1 VSALD
6 GPVPVGIFDDLCAAV
21 SPVADRFL
29 ANRFQL
35 YLVGGVVRDRLL
47 GVDRT
52 PDLDLTTDAPPERI
66 RELVDG
72 VADTVWLQGERFGTV
87 GIRLGDL
94 TMEITTHRSE
104 AYMGDSRKPVVRFST
119 DLYEDLARR
128 DFTVNAM
135 AVEVAERSLHDPHDG
150 RGDLGRG
157 ILRTPLS
164 PEESFSDDPLRMLRA
179 ARFVARYGLVPAE
192 GLVGAARSLVGRMA
206 IVSAER
212 IRDEFFRLLEV
223 EDPSPGVHL
232 LAEIG
237 LLDGLLPEVAA
248 LDVGERNQALEVVAT
263 ATDDPVL
270 RLAVLAQSAGGMAS
284 RLVDLRLSGTD
295 VRRIAVLVD
304 GADQIVEGSTDGSW
318 SDEEVRRLAV
328 AVGPSLD
335 PVLEFVDLVGV
346 ETGDLVA
353 VVERLGSVGEFD
365 DLGPALDGDAVMILL
380 DLSAG
385 PEVGEALSWLVDL
398 RLREGRVAPDEAATR
413 LVDWWSNRA
422 AG

>member
-1 VSALD
+1 MSALD

-248 LDVGERNQALEVVAT
+248 LDVGERNRALEVVAT

-304 GADQIVEGSTDGSW
+304 GADQIVEGSADGSW

-335 PVLEFVDLVGV
+335 PVLDFVDLVGV

-365 DLGPALDGDAVMILL
+365 DLGPALDGDAVMVLL

-413 LVDWWSNRA
+413 LADWWSSRA

>member
-1 VSALD
+1 MSALD
-6 GPVPVGIFDDLCAAV
+6 GPVPVGIFDDLCVAV
-21 SPVADRFL
+21 SSVADRFL

-248 LDVGERNQALEVVAT
+248 LDVGERNRALEVVAT

-353 VVERLGSVGEFD
+353 VVERLMSVGEFD
-365 DLGPALDGDAVMILL
+365 DLGPALDGDAVMVLL

>member
-1 VSALD
+1 MSALD

-21 SPVADRFL
+21 SSVADRFL

-248 LDVGERNQALEVVAT
+248 LDVGERNRALEVVAT

-335 PVLEFVDLVGV
+335 PVLDFVDLVGV

-365 DLGPALDGDAVMILL
+365 DLGPALDGDAVMVLL

-398 RLREGRVAPDEAATR
+398 RLREGRVAPDEAAAR

>member
-248 LDVGERNQALEVVAT
+248 LDVGERNRALEVVAT

-304 GADQIVEGSTDGSW
+304 GTDQIVEGSTDGSW

-335 PVLEFVDLVGV
+335 PVLDFVDLVGV

-365 DLGPALDGDAVMILL
+365 DLGPALDGDAVMVLL

-398 RLREGRVAPDEAATR
+398 RLREGRVAPDEAAAR

>member
-1 VSALD
+1 MSALD
-6 GPVPVGIFDDLCAAV
+6 GPVPAGIFDDLCAAV

-29 ANRFQL
+29 ANGFRL

-47 GVDRT
+47 GVDST
-52 PDLDLTTDAPPERI
+52 PDFDLTTDAPPERI
-66 RELVDG
+66 RELIDG
-72 VADTVWLQGERFGTV
+72 VADAVWLQGERFGTV

-94 TMEITTHRSE
+94 TMEITTHRAE

-128 DFTVNAM
+128 DFTVNAI

-150 RGDLGRG
+150 RADLRRG

-164 PEESFSDDPLRMLRA
+164 PEESFSEDPLRMLRA

-223 EDPSPGVHL
+223 EDPSIGVHL
-232 LAEIG
+232 LEEIG

-248 LDVGERNQALEVVAT
+248 LDAGVRNRALEAVAT

-270 RLAVLAQSAGGMAS
+270 RLAVLAQSVGGMAS

-295 VRRIAVLVD
+295 ARRIAALVD
-304 GADQIVEGSTDGSW
+304 GADRIAEGSADGSW

-335 PVLEFVDLVGV
+335 PVLDFVGLVGV

-353 VVERLGSVGEFD
+353 VAERLGSVGEFD
-365 DLGPALDGDAVMILL
+365 DLGPTLDGDAVMVLL

-413 LVDWWSNRA
+413 LTDWWSSRT

>member
-1 VSALD
+1 MSALD

-29 ANRFQL
+29 ANGFRL

-52 PDLDLTTDAPPERI
+52 PDLDLTTDAPPDRI

-72 VADTVWLQGERFGTV
+72 VADAVWFQGERFGTV
-87 GIRLGDL
+87 GMRLGDM
-94 TMEITTHRSE
+94 TMEITTHRAE

-128 DFTVNAM
+128 DFTVNAI

-150 RGDLGRG
+150 RADLRRG

-179 ARFVARYGLVPAE
+179 ARFVARYGLVPVE
-192 GLVGAARSLVGRMA
+192 GLIGAARSLVGRMA

-212 IRDEFFRLLEV
+212 IRDELFRLLEV
-223 EDPSPGVHL
+223 EDPSTGVHL
-232 LAEIG
+232 LEEIG

-248 LDVGERNQALEVVAT
+248 LDAAVRNRALEAVAM

-270 RLAVLAQSAGGMAS
+270 RLAVLAWSVGGMAS
-284 RLVDLRLSGTD
+284 RLVDLRLSGID
-295 VRRIAVLVD
+295 MRRIVALVD
-304 GADQIVEGSTDGSW
+304 GADRIAEGSADGSW

-328 AVGPSLD
+328 AVGPSLG
-335 PVLEFVDLVGV
+335 PVLDFVALVGV

-365 DLGPALDGDAVMILL
+365 DLGPALDGDAVMVLL

-398 RLREGRVAPDEAATR
+398 RLTEGRVAPDEAATR
-413 LVDWWSNRA
+413 LAGWWSSRA

>member
-1 VSALD
+1 MSALD

-29 ANRFQL
+29 ANGFRF

-94 TMEITTHRSE
+94 TMEITTHRAE

-119 DLYEDLARR
+119 DLHEDLVRR

-135 AVEVAERSLHDPHDG
+135 AVEVVERTLHDPYDG
-150 RGDLGRG
+150 RADLGRG
-157 ILRTPLS
+157 ILKTPLP

-179 ARFVARYGLVPAE
+179 ARFVARYALVPAE
-192 GLVGAARSLVGRMA
+192 GLVGAAQSLVGRMA

-212 IRDEFFRLLEV
+212 IRDELFRLLEV
-223 EDPSPGVHL
+223 EDPSTGVHL
-232 LAEIG
+232 LEEIG
-237 LLDGLLPEVAA
+237 LLDVLLPEVAA
-248 LDVGERNQALEVVAT
+248 LGAGVRNRALEVVAT

-295 VRRIAVLVD
+295 IRRIAVLVD
-304 GADQIVEGSTDGSW
+304 GADRIVEGSTDGPW
-318 SDEEVRRLAV
+318 SDEQVRRLAV

-335 PVLEFVDLVGV
+335 PVLDFVDLVGV

-353 VVERLGSVGEFD
+353 VVERLGLVGELD
-365 DLGPALDGDAVMILL
+365 DLGPALDGDAIMVLL
-380 DLSAG
+380 DLPAG

>member
-1 VSALD
+1 MSALD
-6 GPVPVGIFDDLCAAV
+6 GPVPVGIFDDLCVAV
-21 SPVADRFL
+21 SSVADRFL

-212 IRDEFFRLLEV
+212 IRDELFRLLEV

-248 LDVGERNQALEVVAT
+248 LDVGERNRVLEVVAT

-335 PVLEFVDLVGV
+335 PVLDFVDLVGV

-365 DLGPALDGDAVMILL
+365 DLGPALDGDAVMVLL

-422 AG
+422 AD

>member
-1 VSALD
+1 MSALD
-6 GPVPVGIFDDLCAAV
+6 GPVPAGIFDDLCAAV

-29 ANRFQL
+29 ANGFRL

-47 GVDRT
+47 GVDST
-52 PDLDLTTDAPPERI
+52 PDFDLTTDAPPERI
-66 RELVDG
+66 RELIDG
-72 VADTVWLQGERFGTV
+72 VADAVGLQGERGGTV

-94 TMEITTHRSE
+94 TMEITTHRAE

-128 DFTVNAM
+128 DFTVNAI

-150 RGDLGRG
+150 RADLRRG

-164 PEESFSDDPLRMLRA
+164 PEESFSEDPLRMLRA

-223 EDPSPGVHL
+223 EDPSTGVHL
-232 LAEIG
+232 LEEIG
-237 LLDGLLPEVAA
+237 ILDGLLPEVAA
-248 LDVGERNQALEVVAT
+248 LDAGVRNRALEAVAT

-270 RLAVLAQSAGGMAS
+270 RLAVLAQSVGGMAS

-295 VRRIAVLVD
+295 ARRIAALVD
-304 GADQIVEGSTDGSW
+304 GADRIAEGSADGSW

-335 PVLEFVDLVGV
+335 PVLDFVGLVGV

-365 DLGPALDGDAVMILL
+365 DLGPTLDGDAVMVLL

-413 LVDWWSNRA
+413 LADWWSSRA

>member
-6 GPVPVGIFDDLCAAV
+6 GPVPAGIFDDLCAAV

-29 ANRFQL
+29 ANGFRL

-47 GVDRT
+47 GVDST
-52 PDLDLTTDAPPERI
+52 PDFDLTTDAPPERI
-66 RELVDG
+66 RELIDG
-72 VADTVWLQGERFGTV
+72 VADAVWLQGERFGTV

-94 TMEITTHRSE
+94 TMEITTHRAE

-128 DFTVNAM
+128 DFTVNAI

-150 RGDLGRG
+150 RADLRRG

-164 PEESFSDDPLRMLRA
+164 PEESFSEDPLRMLRA

-223 EDPSPGVHL
+223 EDPSIGVHL
-232 LAEIG
+232 LEEIG

-248 LDVGERNQALEVVAT
+248 LDAGVRNRALEAVAT

-270 RLAVLAQSAGGMAS
+270 RLAVLAQSVGGMAS

-295 VRRIAVLVD
+295 VRRIAALVD
-304 GADQIVEGSTDGSW
+304 GADRIAEGSADGSW

-335 PVLEFVDLVGV
+335 PVLDFVGLVGV

-353 VVERLGSVGEFD
+353 VAERLGSVGEFD
-365 DLGPALDGDAVMILL
+365 DLGPTLDGDAVMVLL

-413 LVDWWSNRA
+413 LTDWWSSRA

>member
-1 VSALD
+1 MSALD
-6 GPVPVGIFDDLCAAV
+6 GPVPVGIFDDLCTAV

-248 LDVGERNQALEVVAT
+248 LDVGERNRALEVVAT

-304 GADQIVEGSTDGSW
+304 GADQIAKGSADGSW

-335 PVLEFVDLVGV
+335 PVLDFVDLVGV

-365 DLGPALDGDAVMILL
+365 DLGPALDGDAVMVLL

>member
-1 VSALD
+1 MSALD
-6 GPVPVGIFDDLCAAV
+6 GPVPVGIFDDLCVAV
-21 SPVADRFL
+21 SSVADRFL

-248 LDVGERNQALEVVAT
+248 LDVGERNRALEVVAT

-365 DLGPALDGDAVMILL
+365 DLGPALDGDAVMVLL

>member
-1 VSALD
+1 MSALD
-6 GPVPVGIFDDLCAAV
+6 GPVPVGIFDDLCAVV

-398 RLREGRVAPDEAATR
+398 RLREGRVAPDEAAAR

>member
-1 VSALD
+1 MSALD
-6 GPVPVGIFDDLCAAV
+6 GPVPAGIFDDLCAAV

-29 ANRFQL
+29 ANGFRL

-47 GVDRT
+47 GVDST

-66 RELVDG
+66 RELIDG
-72 VADTVWLQGERFGTV
+72 VADAVWLQGERFGTV

-94 TMEITTHRSE
+94 TMEITTHRAE

-128 DFTVNAM
+128 DFTVNAI

-150 RGDLGRG
+150 RADLRRG

-164 PEESFSDDPLRMLRA
+164 PEESFSEDPLRMLRA

-223 EDPSPGVHL
+223 EDPSIGVHL
-232 LAEIG
+232 LEEIG

-248 LDVGERNQALEVVAT
+248 LDAGVRNRALEAVAT

-270 RLAVLAQSAGGMAS
+270 RLAVLAQSVGGMAS

-295 VRRIAVLVD
+295 ARRIAALVD
-304 GADQIVEGSTDGSW
+304 GADRIAEGSADGSW

-335 PVLEFVDLVGV
+335 PVLDFVGLVGV

-353 VVERLGSVGEFD
+353 VAERLGSVGEFD
-365 DLGPALDGDAVMILL
+365 DLGPTLDGDAVMVLL

-413 LVDWWSNRA
+413 LTDWWSSRA

>member
-1 VSALD
+1 MSALD

-248 LDVGERNQALEVVAT
+248 LDVGERNRALEVVAT

-270 RLAVLAQSAGGMAS
+270 RLAVLAQSVGGMAS

-335 PVLEFVDLVGV
+335 PVLDFVDLVGV

-365 DLGPALDGDAVMILL
+365 DLGPALDGDAVMVLL

-398 RLREGRVAPDEAATR
+398 RLREGRVAPDEAAAR

>member
-1 VSALD
+1 MSALD
-6 GPVPVGIFDDLCAAV
+6 GPVPVGIFDDLCAVV

-353 VVERLGSVGEFD
+353 VVERLGAVGEFD

>member
-1 VSALD
+1 MSALD
-6 GPVPVGIFDDLCAAV
+6 GPVPAGIFDDLCAAV

-29 ANRFQL
+29 ANGFRL

-47 GVDRT
+47 GVDST

-66 RELVDG
+66 RELIDG
-72 VADTVWLQGERFGTV
+72 VADAVWLQGERFGTV

-94 TMEITTHRSE
+94 TMEITTHRAE

-128 DFTVNAM
+128 DFTVNAI

-150 RGDLGRG
+150 RADLRRG

-164 PEESFSDDPLRMLRA
+164 PEESFSEDPLRMLRA

-223 EDPSPGVHL
+223 EDPSTGIHL
-232 LAEIG
+232 LEEIG

-248 LDVGERNQALEVVAT
+248 LDAGVRNRALEAVAT

-270 RLAVLAQSAGGMAS
+270 RLAVLAQSVGGMAS

-295 VRRIAVLVD
+295 ARRIAALVD
-304 GADQIVEGSTDGSW
+304 GADRIAEGSADGSW

-335 PVLEFVDLVGV
+335 PVLDFVGLVGV

-353 VVERLGSVGEFD
+353 VAERLGSVGEFD
-365 DLGPALDGDAVMILL
+365 DLGPTLDGDAVMVLL

-413 LVDWWSNRA
+413 LTDWWSSRA

>member
-1 VSALD
+1 MSALD
-6 GPVPVGIFDDLCAAV
+6 GPVPAGIFDDLCAAV

-29 ANRFQL
+29 ANGFRL
-35 YLVGGVVRDRLL
+35 YLVGGVDRDRLL
-47 GVDRT
+47 GVDHPR
-52 PDLDLTTDAPPERI
+52 DLDLTTDAPPERI
-66 RELVDG
+66 RELIDG
-72 VADTVWLQGERFGTV
+72 VADAVWLQGERFGTV

-94 TMEITTHRSE
+94 TMEITTHRAE

-128 DFTVNAM
+128 DFTVNAI

-150 RGDLGRG
+150 RADLRRG

-223 EDPSPGVHL
+223 EDPSIGVHL
-232 LAEIG
+232 LEEIG

-248 LDVGERNQALEVVAT
+248 LDAGVRNRALEAVAT

-270 RLAVLAQSAGGMAS
+270 RLAVLAQSVGGMAS

-295 VRRIAVLVD
+295 ARRIAALVD
-304 GADQIVEGSTDGSW
+304 GADRIAEGSADGSW

-335 PVLEFVDLVGV
+335 PVLDFVGLVGV

-353 VVERLGSVGEFD
+353 VAERLGSVGEFD
-365 DLGPALDGDAVMILL
+365 DLGPTLDGDAVMVLL

-413 LVDWWSNRA
+413 LTDWWSSRA

>member
-1 VSALD
+1 MSALD
-6 GPVPVGIFDDLCAAV
+6 GPVPVGIFDDLCAVV

-150 RGDLGRG
+150 RADLGRG
-157 ILRTPLS
+157 ILLTPLP

-248 LDVGERNQALEVVAT
+248 LDVGERNRALEVVAT

-295 VRRIAVLVD
+295 VRRIAALVD

-335 PVLEFVDLVGV
+335 PVLDFVDLVGV
-346 ETGDLVA
+346 EADDLVA
-353 VVERLGSVGEFD
+353 VVERLVSVGEFD
-365 DLGPALDGDAVMILL
+365 DLGPALDGDAVMVLL

>member
-1 VSALD
+1 MSALD
-6 GPVPVGIFDDLCAAV
+6 GPVPVGIFDDLCVAV
-21 SPVADRFL
+21 SSVADRFL

-248 LDVGERNQALEVVAT
+248 LDVGERNRALEVVAT

-304 GADQIVEGSTDGSW
+304 GADQIAKGSADGSW

-335 PVLEFVDLVGV
+335 PVLDFVDLVGV

-365 DLGPALDGDAVMILL
+365 DLGPALDGDAVMVLL

-398 RLREGRVAPDEAATR
+398 RLREGRVAPDEAAAR

>member
-1 VSALD
+1 MSALD

-29 ANRFQL
+29 ANGFRF

-94 TMEITTHRSE
+94 TMEITTHRAE

-119 DLYEDLARR
+119 DLHEDLVRR

-135 AVEVAERSLHDPHDG
+135 AVEVVERTLHDPYDG
-150 RGDLGRG
+150 RADLGRG
-157 ILRTPLS
+157 ILKTPLP

-179 ARFVARYGLVPAE
+179 ARFVARYALVPAE
-192 GLVGAARSLVGRMA
+192 GLVGAAQSLVGRMA

-212 IRDEFFRLLEV
+212 IRDELFRLLEV
-223 EDPSPGVHL
+223 EDPSTGVHL
-232 LAEIG
+232 LEEIG
-237 LLDGLLPEVAA
+237 LLDVLLPEVAA
-248 LDVGERNQALEVVAT
+248 LGAGVRNRALEVVAT

-295 VRRIAVLVD
+295 IRRIAVLVD
-304 GADQIVEGSTDGSW
+304 GADRIVEGSTDGPW
-318 SDEEVRRLAV
+318 SDEQVRRLAV

-335 PVLEFVDLVGV
+335 PVWTSL
-346 ETGDLVA
+346 TGSGWRPV
-353 VVERLGSVGEFD
+353 
-365 DLGPALDGDAVMILL
+365 
-380 DLSAG
+380 
-385 PEVGEALSWLVDL
+385 
-398 RLREGRVAPDEAATR
+398 T
-413 LVDWWSNRA
+413 
-422 AG
+422 

>member
-1 VSALD
+1 MSALD
-6 GPVPVGIFDDLCAAV
+6 GPVPVGIFDDLCAVV

-248 LDVGERNQALEVVAT
+248 LDVGERNRALEVVAT

-335 PVLEFVDLVGV
+335 PVLDFVDLVGV

>member
-1 VSALD
+1 MSALD
-6 GPVPVGIFDDLCAAV
+6 GPVPVGIFDDLCVAV
-21 SPVADRFL
+21 SSVADRFL

-248 LDVGERNQALEVVAT
+248 LDVGERNRALEVVAT

-304 GADQIVEGSTDGSW
+304 GTDQIVEGSTDGSW

-335 PVLEFVDLVGV
+335 PVLDFVDLVGV

-365 DLGPALDGDAVMILL
+365 DLGPALDGDAVMVLL

-398 RLREGRVAPDEAATR
+398 RLREGRVAPDEAAAR

>member
-1 VSALD
+1 MSALD

-150 RGDLGRG
+150 RTDLGRG

-248 LDVGERNQALEVVAT
+248 LDVGERNRALEVVAT

-335 PVLEFVDLVGV
+335 PVLDFVDLVGV

-365 DLGPALDGDAVMILL
+365 DLGPALDGDAVMVLL

-398 RLREGRVAPDEAATR
+398 RLREGRVAPDEAAAR

>member
-6 GPVPVGIFDDLCAAV
+6 GPVPAGIFDDLCAAV

-29 ANRFQL
+29 ANGFRL

-47 GVDRT
+47 GVDST

-66 RELVDG
+66 RELIDG
-72 VADTVWLQGERFGTV
+72 VADAVWLQGERFGTV

-94 TMEITTHRSE
+94 TMEITTHRAE

-128 DFTVNAM
+128 DFTVNAI

-150 RGDLGRG
+150 RADLRRG

-164 PEESFSDDPLRMLRA
+164 PEESFSEDPLRMLRA

-223 EDPSPGVHL
+223 EDPSTGVHL
-232 LAEIG
+232 LEEIG

-248 LDVGERNQALEVVAT
+248 LDAGVRNRALEAVAT

-270 RLAVLAQSAGGMAS
+270 RLAVLAQSVGGMAS

-295 VRRIAVLVD
+295 ARRIAALVD
-304 GADQIVEGSTDGSW
+304 GADRIAEGSADGSW

-335 PVLEFVDLVGV
+335 PVLDFVGLVGV

-353 VVERLGSVGEFD
+353 VAERLGSVGEFD
-365 DLGPALDGDAVMILL
+365 DLGPTLDGDAVMVLL

-413 LVDWWSNRA
+413 LTDWWSSRA

>member
-1 VSALD
+1 MSALD

-21 SPVADRFL
+21 SSVADRFL

-248 LDVGERNQALEVVAT
+248 LDVGERNRALEVVAT

-335 PVLEFVDLVGV
+335 PVLDFVDLVGV

-365 DLGPALDGDAVMILL
+365 DLGPALDGDAVMVLL

>member
-1 VSALD
+1 MSALD

-21 SPVADRFL
+21 SSVADRFL

-248 LDVGERNQALEVVAT
+248 LDVGERNRALEVVAT

-295 VRRIAVLVD
+295 TRRIVALVD
-304 GADQIVEGSTDGSW
+304 GADRIAEGSADGSW

-328 AVGPSLD
+328 AVGPSLN
-335 PVLEFVDLVGV
+335 PVLDFVALVGV

-365 DLGPALDGDAVMILL
+365 DLGPTLDGDAVMVLL

-413 LVDWWSNRA
+413 LTDWWSSRA

>member
-1 VSALD
+1 MSALD

-335 PVLEFVDLVGV
+335 PVLDFVDLVGV

-365 DLGPALDGDAVMILL
+365 DLGPALDGDAVMVLL

>member
-1 VSALD
+1 MSALD

-21 SPVADRFL
+21 SSVADRFL
-29 ANRFQL
+29 VNRFQL

-248 LDVGERNQALEVVAT
+248 LDVGERNRALEVVAT

-335 PVLEFVDLVGV
+335 PVLDFVDLVGV

-365 DLGPALDGDAVMILL
+365 DLGPALDGDAVMVLL

-398 RLREGRVAPDEAATR
+398 RLREGRVAPDEAAAR

>member
-1 VSALD
+1 MSALD
-6 GPVPVGIFDDLCAAV
+6 GPVPAGIFDDLCAAV

-29 ANRFQL
+29 ANGFRL

-47 GVDRT
+47 GVDST
-52 PDLDLTTDAPPERI
+52 PDFDLTTDAPPERI
-66 RELVDG
+66 RELIDG
-72 VADTVWLQGERFGTV
+72 VADAVWLQGERFGTV

-94 TMEITTHRSE
+94 TMEITTHRAE

-128 DFTVNAM
+128 DFTVNAI

-150 RGDLGRG
+150 RADLRRG

-223 EDPSPGVHL
+223 EDPSIGIHL
-232 LAEIG
+232 LEEIG

-248 LDVGERNQALEVVAT
+248 LDAGVRNRALEAVAT

-270 RLAVLAQSAGGMAS
+270 RLAVLAQSVGGMAS

-295 VRRIAVLVD
+295 ARRIAALVD
-304 GADQIVEGSTDGSW
+304 GADRIAEGSADGSW

-335 PVLEFVDLVGV
+335 PVLDFVGLVGV

-353 VVERLGSVGEFD
+353 VAERLGSVGEFD
-365 DLGPALDGDAVMILL
+365 DLGPTLDGDAVMVLL

-413 LVDWWSNRA
+413 LTDWWSSRA

>member
-1 VSALD
+1 MSALD
-6 GPVPVGIFDDLCAAV
+6 GPVPAGIFDDLCAAV

-29 ANRFQL
+29 ANGFRL

-47 GVDRT
+47 GVDST
-52 PDLDLTTDAPPERI
+52 PDFDLTTDAPPERI
-66 RELVDG
+66 RELIDG
-72 VADTVWLQGERFGTV
+72 VADAVWLQGERFGTV

-94 TMEITTHRSE
+94 TMEITTHRAE

-128 DFTVNAM
+128 DFTVNAI

-150 RGDLGRG
+150 RADLRRG

-164 PEESFSDDPLRMLRA
+164 PEESFSEDPLRMLRA

-212 IRDEFFRLLEV
+212 IRDEFFHLLEV
-223 EDPSPGVHL
+223 EDPSIGIHL
-232 LAEIG
+232 LEEIG

-248 LDVGERNQALEVVAT
+248 LDAGVRNRALEAVAT

-270 RLAVLAQSAGGMAS
+270 RLAVLAQSVGGMAS

-295 VRRIAVLVD
+295 ARRIAALVD
-304 GADQIVEGSTDGSW
+304 GADRIAEGSADGSW

-335 PVLEFVDLVGV
+335 PVLDFVGLVGV

-353 VVERLGSVGEFD
+353 VAERLGSVGEFD
-365 DLGPALDGDAVMILL
+365 DLGPALDGDAVMVLL

-413 LVDWWSNRA
+413 LTDWWSSRA

>member
-1 VSALD
+1 MSVLD

-335 PVLEFVDLVGV
+335 PVLDFVDLVGV

>member
-1 VSALD
+1 MSALD
-6 GPVPVGIFDDLCAAV
+6 GPVPVGIFDDLCAVV

-104 AYMGDSRKPVVRFST
+104 AYMGDSRKPVVRFSP
-119 DLYEDLARR
+119 DLYEDLVRR

-248 LDVGERNQALEVVAT
+248 LDVGERNRALEVVAT

-335 PVLEFVDLVGV
+335 PVLDFVDLVGV

-353 VVERLGSVGEFD
+353 VVERLGSAEEFD
-365 DLGPALDGDAVMILL
+365 DLGPALDGDAVMVLL

-398 RLREGRVAPDEAATR
+398 RLREGRVAPDEAAAR

>member
-1 VSALD
+1 MSALD
-6 GPVPVGIFDDLCAAV
+6 GPVPAGIFDDLCAAV

-29 ANRFQL
+29 ANGFRL

-47 GVDRT
+47 GVDST

-66 RELVDG
+66 RELIDG
-72 VADTVWLQGERFGTV
+72 VADAVWLQGERFGTV

-94 TMEITTHRSE
+94 TMEITTHRAE

-128 DFTVNAM
+128 DFTVNAI

-150 RGDLGRG
+150 RADLRRG

-164 PEESFSDDPLRMLRA
+164 PEESFSEDPLRMLRA

-223 EDPSPGVHL
+223 EDPSIGVHL
-232 LAEIG
+232 LEEIG

-248 LDVGERNQALEVVAT
+248 LDAGVRNRALEAVAT

-270 RLAVLAQSAGGMAS
+270 RLAVLAQSVGGMAS
-284 RLVDLRLSGTD
+284 RLVDLRLSGTEA
-295 VRRIAVLVD
+295 RRSVALVD
-304 GADQIVEGSTDGSW
+304 GADRIAEGSADGSW

-335 PVLEFVDLVGV
+335 PVLDFVGLVGV

-353 VVERLGSVGEFD
+353 VAERLGSVGEFD
-365 DLGPALDGDAVMILL
+365 DLGPTLDGDAVMVLL

-413 LVDWWSNRA
+413 LTDWWSSRA

>member
-1 VSALD
+1 MSALD
-6 GPVPVGIFDDLCAAV
+6 GPVPTGIFDDLCAAV

-29 ANRFQL
+29 ANGFRL

-47 GVDRT
+47 GVDH
-52 PDLDLTTDAPPERI
+52 PGDLDLTTDAPPERI

-72 VADTVWLQGERFGTV
+72 VADAVWLQGERFGTV

-94 TMEITTHRSE
+94 TMEITTHRAE

-128 DFTVNAM
+128 DFTVNAI

-150 RGDLGRG
+150 RADLRRG

-223 EDPSPGVHL
+223 EDPSIGVHL
-232 LAEIG
+232 LEEIG

-248 LDVGERNQALEVVAT
+248 LDAGVRNRALEAVAT

-270 RLAVLAQSAGGMAS
+270 RLAVLAQSVGGMAS

-295 VRRIAVLVD
+295 ARRIAALVD
-304 GADQIVEGSTDGSW
+304 GADRIAEGSADGSW

-335 PVLEFVDLVGV
+335 PVLDFVGLVGV

-365 DLGPALDGDAVMILL
+365 DLGPALDGDAVMVLL
-380 DLSAG
+380 NLSAG

-398 RLREGRVAPDEAATR
+398 RLREGRVAPDKAATR
-413 LVDWWSNRA
+413 LADWWSSRI

>member
-1 VSALD
+1 MSALD

-21 SPVADRFL
+21 SSVADRFL

-248 LDVGERNQALEVVAT
+248 LDVGERNRALEVVAT

-335 PVLEFVDLVGV
+335 PVLDFVDLVGV

-398 RLREGRVAPDEAATR
+398 RLREGRVAPDEAAAR

>member
-1 VSALD
+1 MSALD
-6 GPVPVGIFDDLCAAV
+6 GPVPVGIFDDLCAVV

-94 TMEITTHRSE
+94 TMEITTHRAE